1 MDTKKLINQKK
12 YIMKNRKITEV
23 ENEEIKNEL
32 KEKQSCHLMIV
43 RENS

>member
-23 ENEEIKNEL
+23 ENEEIRTN
-32 KEKQSCHLMIV
+32 
-43 RENS
+43 